1 MFFWNSLTFSMI
13 QWMLAIWSLVPLPF
27 LNPAWTSGSSHTV
40 EAWLGEFWALLP
52 SVWDECNFA
61 VVWAFFGIAFLRDWT
76 SKCTKAVMQDAWCKE
91 LPVTLPT
98 THQASWE
105 DRDGLHLFVPN
116 VKGPWSVSKAPPF
129 CGQAD
134 RSQRGGG
141 GGGRWSEAGEGGR
154 QSREETWPGE
164 TSGHDRSLQSHRLDV
179 IWNLPGPRLPALI
192 HKRLP
197 FL

>member
-1 MFFWNSLTFSMI
+1 MLQYKIKRFLKRELLFFREIFNFEMLSLKNWTSI
-13 QWMLAIWSLVPLPF
+13 CSSHIILWWIYPLPWGWWGAMF
-27 LNPAWTSGSSHTV
+27 
-40 EAWLGEFWALLP
+40 
-52 SVWDECNFA
+52 
-61 VVWAFFGIAFLRDWT
+61 
-76 SKCTKAVMQDAWCKE
+76 CK
-91 LPVTLPT
+91 VPT

-129 CGQAD
+129 CGWAK
-134 RSQRGGG
+134 RSLRGW
-141 GGGRWSEAGEGGR
+141 GGGRWSEAGEGSR